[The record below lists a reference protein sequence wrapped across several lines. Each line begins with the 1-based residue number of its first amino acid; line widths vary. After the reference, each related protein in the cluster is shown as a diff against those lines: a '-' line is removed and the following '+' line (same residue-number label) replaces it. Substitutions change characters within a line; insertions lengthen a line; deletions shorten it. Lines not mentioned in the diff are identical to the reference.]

1 MKIKNIRIKDF
12 KSIYGEQ
19 YFDFETM
26 EGLVKLSGIIGSGK
40 TTVGEAILWGL
51 YGKIKEHK
59 NGNLIAWHMRSCEIE
74 INLTSKN
81 KDIYIKRNTHSPL
94 EIYINGKLLAASNKR
109 DTQEILEEEYFDV
122 PALAIQKM
130 CIISFNAFNNSLCSM
145 SPGETRLFLDEI
157 FGFKTFTEYNDEIV
171 SERKLQITENT
182 QLNAILSDT
191 KTQIEH
197 LLKKK
202 KEQQAQLS
210 NSIDIDKLN
219 NERTE
224 LVDKGVSLKNELN
237 ELSKSFDLSHTIYVQ
252 KMSEV
257 SVLGKQEK
265 QFVTTF
271 STGKCP
277 TCGHDIDVSL
287 LEKHK
292 QRMQEYANKYR
303 ELEVESNTKK
313 TEYINNKT
321 KIDTEIS
328 EIKRRIS
335 EIDSSIKIY
344 NNNLK
349 LISEN
354 YDDIISEYNIKI
366 EDISKQISE
375 SDKNIGEW
383 NEMNEL
389 FSKTLRYGLLDTLIP
404 HINKSIK
411 YYMNK
416 LGQEYTVEYDK
427 EFKPHIYIENNDN
440 EISYRDL
447 STGQKKTL
455 DIAII
460 FGVIQN
466 VIANVDFNIFFL
478 DELFSNMD
486 ADSRYTMLNLL
497 KDNLCE
503 NRTIF
508 VVNHAEMPDDFFAH
522 KIRVSIVRKR
532 VEDYKKKEDV
542 IVNASKY
549 EKIF

>member
-1 MKIKNIRIKDF
+1 MKIKNIKIKDF

-81 KDIYIKRNTHSPL
+81 KDIYIKRSTHAPL

-145 SPGETRLFLDEI
+145 SAGETRLFLDEI
-157 FGFKTFTEYNDEIV
+157 FGFKTFTEYNDEII
-171 SERKLQITENT
+171 SERKVQITENT
-182 QLNAILSDT
+182 QLNAILLDT

-237 ELSKSFDLSHTIYVQ
+237 ELSKSFDLSYTTYVQ

-303 ELEVESNTKK
+303 ELELESNTKK

-321 KIDTEIS
+321 KIDTKIS
-328 EIKRRIS
+328 DIKKRIS
-335 EIDSSIKIY
+335 EIDSSIKLY

-497 KDNLCE
+497 KDNLCD
-503 NRTIF
+503 NRAIF

>member
-19 YFDFETM
+19 YFDFESLD
-26 EGLVKLSGIIGSGK
+26 GLIKLSGIIGSGK

-51 YGKIKEHK
+51 YGKLKDHK
-59 NGNLIAWHMRSCEIE
+59 NGNLIAWHKKSCEIE
-74 INLTSKN
+74 INLISKN
-81 KDIYIKRNTHSPL
+81 KEIKIIRNTHMPL
-94 EIYINGKLLAASNKR
+94 EVYIDNKLLPASNKR
-109 DTQEILEEEYFDV
+109 DTQEILEEEYYDV

-171 SERKLQITENT
+171 TERKQQITENT
-182 QLNAILSDT
+182 QLNAILSET
-191 KTQIEH
+191 KNQIQH
-197 LLKKK
+197 LIEK
-202 KEQQAQLS
+202 KELQ
-210 NSIDIDKLN
+210 
-219 NERTE
+219 
-224 LVDKGVSLKNELN
+224 KNELKN
-237 ELSKSFDLSHTIYVQ
+237 SVDITGLDEKRKQLIENGIVEKNKLDNITTEYNKKHSENIKL
-252 KMSEV
+252 MSEAAT
-257 SVLGKQEK
+257 LGKQEK
-265 QFVTTF
+265 NYINTF
-271 STGKCP
+271 KTGKCP
-277 TCGHDIDVSL
+277 TCGHDIDITI
-287 LEKHK
+287 LEERKK
-292 QRMQEYANKYR
+292 KMYEYAEQYKKY
-303 ELEVESNTKK
+303 ENENIILETNYKDESSKIQN
-313 TEYINNKT
+313 EINNIK
-321 KIDTEIS
+321 KEIN
-328 EIKRRIS
+328 
-335 EIDSSIKIY
+335 EIDSKIKIY
-344 NNNLK
+344 NNNLQ
-349 LISEN
+349 LINEN
-354 YDDIISEYNIKI
+354 YDDLISEYNDKI
-366 EDISKQISE
+366 LKLEDEISI

-416 LGQEYTVEYDK
+416 LEQEYTVEYDQ
-427 EFKPHIYIENNDN
+427 EFKPHIHIINNDF
-440 EISYRDL
+440 EISYKDL

-486 ADSRYTMLNLL
+486 SDSRYTMLSVL
-497 KDNLCE
+497 KETLCE

-508 VVNHAEMPDDFFAH
+508 VVNHAEMPDDFFNH
-522 KIRVSIVRKR
+522 KIRVSLLNKKID
-532 VEDYKKKEDV
+532 DYKKHEDV
-542 IVNASKY
+542 IVKSSKY